1 MKQPIFTGV
10 ATAIITPFKNSEID
24 LPSFTRLLDFQLENK
39 ADAIVVCGTT
49 GEASTMTARERLR
62 LVEHCVEYVNG
73 RIPVI
78 AGSGANCT
86 ETAHTMSRDME
97 SVGADALLIVTP
109 YYNKA
114 TQQGLID
121 HYTTIA
127 DSVEIPIILYNVP
140 SRTGVSFTAE
150 TYAALAKHPNI
161 IGTKEA
167 SGSFALVQQTRTLCP
182 EDFYIWSG
190 NDEDTACLCTL
201 GAKGVISVAGNI
213 IPEKMHDLTEAALA
227 NDLHR
232 AGKIQLKLNPLL
244 RALFCEVNPICVKT
258 ALALMGYCTDEFR
271 LPLCRMQEKNLE
283 YLCDVLRQYEL
294 IA

>member
-10 ATAIITPFKNSEID
+10 ATAIITPFKNNEID
-24 LPSFTRLLDFQLENK
+24 FPAFTRLLDFQLEGK
-39 ADAIVVCGTT
+39 SDALVVCGTT
-49 GEASTMTARERLR
+49 GEASTMTARERLF
-62 LVEHCVEYVNG
+62 LVERCVEYVNG
-73 RIPVI
+73 RVPVI

-86 ETAHTMSRDME
+86 ETARTMSRDME
-97 SVGADALLIVTP
+97 SIGADGLLIVTP

-121 HYTTIA
+121 HYTVIA

-140 SRTGVSFTAE
+140 SRTGVSFSAE
-150 TYAALAKHPNI
+150 TYAALANHPNI
-161 IGTKEA
+161 TGTKEA

-182 EDFYIWSG
+182 EDFYVWSG

-201 GAKGVISVAGNI
+201 GAKGVISVAANI
-213 IPEKMHDLTEAALA
+213 IPKRMHELAKNGVEGDLRAA
-227 NDLHR
+227 
-232 AGKIQLKLNPLL
+232 GQMQLELNPLL

-258 ALALMGYCTDEFR
+258 ALALMGYCSDELR

-283 YLCDVLRQYEL
+283 YLCDVLRKYAL
-294 IA
+294 IS

>member
-10 ATAIITPFKNSEID
+10 ATAIITPFKENKLDI
-24 LPSFTRLLDFQLENK
+24 PAFFRLLDFQLESK
-39 ADAIVVCGTT
+39 TDAIVVCGTT
-49 GEASTMTARERLR
+49 GEASTMTARERLF
-62 LVEHCVEYVNG
+62 LVERCVEYVNG
-73 RIPVI
+73 RVPVI

-86 ETAHTMSRDME
+86 ETARTMSRDME
-97 SVGADALLIVTP
+97 SAGADALLIVTP

-121 HYTTIA
+121 HYTVIA
-127 DSVEIPIILYNVP
+127 DSVETPIILYNVP

-150 TYAALAKHPNI
+150 TYATLAKHPNI

-182 EDFYIWSG
+182 QDFHIWSG

-201 GAKGVISVAGNI
+201 GAKGVISVAANI
-213 IPEKMHDLTEAALA
+213 IPQKMHDLTAAALA

-232 AGKIQLKLNPLL
+232 AGEMQLSLTSLL

-258 ALALMGYCTDEFR
+258 ALSLMGFCTDEFR
-271 LPLCRMQEKNLE
+271 LPLCQMQPKNLE
-283 YLCDVLRQYEL
+283 HLRSVLRQYGL